1 MSRQNRQRKQITA
14 GAGTLLVILAVI
26 ALVLLEH
33 FTGLDLLTFPAAT
46 EPAER
51 PAAVEAPP
59 AGDWWEVHFTAPVPG
74 TDLATASGGV
84 DEALATAIGSAVS
97 TVDIAAFEF
106 NLPRVTQALI
116 EAHGRGVRVR
126 VVTDDEHGIEDEDST
141 LPELIEAGIPVV
153 DDGRSAY
160 MHDKF
165 VIIDGHEVWSG
176 SWNLT
181 INGTYRNDNNA
192 LVIRVPGVVANYQ
205 AEFEE
210 MFSQGEFGPSS
221 PANTPNPI
229 VELDDG
235 TVIETYFSP
244 EDDPVDVIIETIGDA
259 ESQIRFMAF
268 AFTHD
273 GIGQAVL
280 ERLDA
285 GVDVAGIFETRGSN
299 TRYSELGTLSCA
311 GADVRLDGNPY
322 TFHHKV
328 FVIDGQIVIT
338 GSLNFS
344 ANAAESNDENVLI
357 IHNPDLASA
366 YLAEFERA
374 WQMASPPEGITC
386 P

>member
-1 MSRQNRQRKQITA
+1 M
-14 GAGTLLVILAVI
+14 
-26 ALVLLEH
+26 
-33 FTGLDLLTFPAAT
+33 
-46 EPAER
+46 
-51 PAAVEAPP
+51 
-59 AGDWWEVHFTAPVPG
+59 
-74 TDLATASGGV
+74 
-84 DEALATAIGSAVS
+84 
-97 TVDIAAFEF
+97 
-106 NLPRVTQALI
+106 
-116 EAHGRGVRVR
+116 R

-165 VIIDGHEVWSG
+165 VIIDGREVWSG

-374 WQMASPPEGITC
+374 WQMASPSEGITC